1 MRGCVSCGCCLP
13 NVEDFIEAEPVKLVL
28 RFLAFR
34 HVPSTQKDNNGRT
47 SLSAA
52 MQAGSCRSLGYLATY
67 YNPTCDHRSATLQ
80 RQNYAQH
87 YSIKC
92 AATCIH
98 SVRTRHYRYIS
109 SVYVP
114 DAPGTRWC
122 EHVSLHIMNTTA
134 YVRPC
139 SLRLVVL
146 YSCLKRYLQREATS
160 FQTTL
165 RWHSTSVVAR
175 TSLFTLPLACACI
188 HARACVEQ
196 VRF

>member
-1 MRGCVSCGCCLP
+1 MHFLKLFTFFLSFFCLCI
-13 NVEDFIEAEPVKLVL
+13 F
-28 RFLAFR
+28 
-34 HVPSTQKDNNGRT
+34 PSKHWTQSHTISNW
-47 SLSAA
+47 
-52 MQAGSCRSLGYLATY
+52 
-67 YNPTCDHRSATLQ
+67 
-80 RQNYAQH
+80 QH

-196 VRF
+196 VRFWTK